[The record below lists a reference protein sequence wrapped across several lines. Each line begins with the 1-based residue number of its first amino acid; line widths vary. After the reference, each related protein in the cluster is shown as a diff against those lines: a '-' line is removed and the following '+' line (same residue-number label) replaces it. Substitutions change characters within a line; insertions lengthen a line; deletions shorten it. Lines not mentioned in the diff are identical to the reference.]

1 MREKERRLL
10 SIIALKRRTKFLGS
24 VSYFPYWDKQPCEQ
38 PLERVGERERERAR
52 ARARERERER
62 EREGEKEKEKE
73 RVEKHN

>member
-38 PLERVGERERERAR
+38 PLERVGERERERER
-52 ARARERERER
+52 KRKRELKGTIELWGIAEQIRKIELL
-62 EREGEKEKEKE
+62 
-73 RVEKHN
+73 